1 MAVIMAT
8 QPEKDEG
15 SEPLDLHNARTER
28 GLALD
33 VLGEMAELLC
43 DTRSGILLGG
53 SVLGALTVSIA
64 IEAAVLPSRL
74 HWDLA
79 SMICAGLLGVL
90 ISCWLRAAAL
100 LALAGKPVLYTLG
113 DQRMRTGAPVDP
125 RPRWLILPAVDGT
138 DREWTWARAHL
149 LLGAARFRN
158 DRIHSALIWTL
169 VTTACF
175 LAWTVAV
182 LLVS

>member
-8 QPEKDEG
+8 QPEKDDG
-15 SEPLDLHNARTER
+15 SAPIDQHHARTER

-33 VLGEMAELLC
+33 VLGEMAESLC
-43 DTRSGILLGG
+43 DTRSGMLLGG
-53 SVLGALTVSIA
+53 SVLAAITVSIA

-74 HWDLA
+74 HWGLA
-79 SMICAGLLGVL
+79 SMICVGLLGVL
-90 ISCWLRAAAL
+90 ISCWLRAVAL

-125 RPRWLILPAVDGT
+125 RPRWLILPAIEGA

-158 DRIHSALIWTL
+158 DRIHCALTWTF
-169 VTTACF
+169 VTAACF